1 MENLEIKSKQK
12 DDVKSKINDVNKQL
26 ELQKNNLNKLDA
38 SEEQLSAVHKKIE
51 KCIDTMS
58 QAIKGQKINNKF
70 REILDNN
77 DFSRKN
83 LRNSF
88 DMKRQEINRD
98 IQHSYDELE
107 KLEKINKDNN

>member
-51 KCIDTMS
+51 KCQIYT
-58 QAIKGQKINNKF
+58 F
-70 REILDNN
+70 T
-77 DFSRKN
+77 
-83 LRNSF
+83 LRSC
-88 DMKRQEINRD
+88 DAS
-98 IQHSYDELE
+98 IQPS
-107 KLEKINKDNN
+107 